1 MGELPLQR
9 DRVGPHFEAGPIV
22 TPNSVAFGRHRRT
35 RAGQLEPSTE
45 SAWTRLPA
53 LVMFKIPLCCGTR
66 SRHKQKSLYQPSR
79 RSLAKAAGQAAKP
92 EEIIT
97 LTFVRK
103 RDEHGGLPGD
113 TGLKLLTD
121 ADGMYVQSVRPGSV
135 GAPDGKEGGHRLR
148 PAGAPE
154 ASLNARSCLRL
165 HSAPDSLGR
174 PASRFGRASRPHRA
188 CFRLRRVDWAF
199 AGRWAHCGQRAAVC
213 RRAAGGDDDHE
224 LHVVHAQGE
233 AGLA

>member
-1 MGELPLQR
+1 MR
-9 DRVGPHFEAGPIV
+9 A
-22 TPNSVAFGRHRRT
+22 SV
-35 RAGQLEPSTE
+35 EPSTE
-45 SAWTRLPA
+45 SARTRLPG

-66 SRHKQKSLYQPSR
+66 SRHKQSLYQPSR
-79 RSLAKAAGQAAKP
+79 RALAKAGGRGAET

-103 RDEHGGLPGD
+103 RDERGGIPGD

-121 ADGMYVQSVRPGSV
+121 TNGIYVQSVRPGSV

-154 ASLNARSCLRL
+154 DSLNARSWLRL
-165 HSAPDSLGR
+165 HSAPYSLGR
-174 PASRFGRASRPHRA
+174 TARLPVSPCRPATSCLLFRPR
-188 CFRLRRVDWAF
+188 CVDWAF
-199 AGRWAHCGQRAAVC
+199 AGRWANCGQRAGVC
-213 RRAAGGDDDHE
+213 RRAAGGEDDHE
-224 LHVVHAQGE
+224 HHVVHAQGE